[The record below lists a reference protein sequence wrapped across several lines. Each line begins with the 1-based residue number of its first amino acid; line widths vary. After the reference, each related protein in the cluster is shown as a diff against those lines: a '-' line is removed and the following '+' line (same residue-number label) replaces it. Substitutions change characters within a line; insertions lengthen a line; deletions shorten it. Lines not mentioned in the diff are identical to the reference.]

1 MRRAPLLT
9 AALALMALAA
19 CKEEVASLPDPVE
32 LTPEAAGYYCQM
44 TLLEHE
50 GPKGQIHL
58 DGLTAPLFFSQV
70 RDAVAYMLMPEQN
83 HDVVAI
89 YVQDMGR
96 ADSWAA
102 PGLDTW
108 IEATGAVYVV
118 GSGKLGGMGAP
129 EFVPFSDETAA
140 RAFIADHGGELR
152 HFTDFTATDVL
163 APTGPA
169 TTNDGADDGV
179 ADRLKALTRPKGD

>member
-1 MRRAPLLT
+1 MRRATILT

-58 DGLTAPLFFSQV
+58 DGMPAPLFFSQV

-96 ADSWAA
+96 AKSWAA
-102 PGLDTW
+102 PGPDAW
-108 IEATGAVYVV
+108 VRATEAVYVV
-118 GSGKLGGMGAP
+118 DSDKLGGMGAP
-129 EFVPFSDETAA
+129 EFVPFSDETEAQ
-140 RAFIADHGGELR
+140 AFIADHGGTLR
-152 HFTDFTATDVL
+152 HFSDFTAAEVL

-169 TTNDGADDGV
+169 DTEDDADDGV
-179 ADRLKALTRPKGD
+179 ADRLKALTRPVGE